1 MTRRLVLDAE
11 TLRERAAAPEQCF
24 VCGRVRGLNWTT
36 GCGEERLIVAVT
48 GHRPHK
54 LGYGPSAVQDRV
66 RAAIEGFFEDVGV
79 HTCDAC
85 GETRVGRLSDVCP
98 CGQMACGTVTYTQEA
113 ISGMALGVDQWFAE
127 TCIVLG
133 IPFTA
138 AVPCD
143 DQERLWPEE
152 SQRHYRELL
161 AKAHH
166 VRVVSPG
173 PYAAWKM
180 QARNEYMVNEC
191 DVLLAVWDGSSGGTA
206 NCVRYAEKVG
216 KPVWRI
222 DPKRL
227 EAT

>member
-1 MTRRLVLDAE
+1 M
-11 TLRERAAAPEQCF
+11 
-24 VCGRVRGLNWTT
+24 
-36 GCGEERLIVAVT
+36 IVAVT

-54 LGYGPSAVQDRV
+54 LGGYGPSAVQDRV
-66 RAAIEGFFEDVGV
+66 RAAIEDFFESVGT
-79 HTCDAC
+79 HTCEC
-85 GETRVGRLSDVCP
+85 GGTSYIASASGVCP
-98 CGQMACGTVTYTQEA
+98 TCREIRPGTVTYTQEA

-173 PYAAWKM
+173 PYAPWKM
-180 QARNEYMVNEC
+180 QARNEFMVNEC

-206 NCVRYAEKVG
+206 NCVKYAEKVG

-222 DPKRL
+222 DPRRQ
-227 EAT
+227 T